1 MSMALD
7 FQEKRICVVDCGKES
22 PECKCRPR
30 NLALERARFERMI
43 ATTSQASQEYNLGK
57 LRIISVDV

>member
-7 FQEKRICVVDCGKES
+7 FTETRICVVDCGKPA

-30 NLALERARFERMI
+30 DLALERTAFQRMI
-43 ATTSQASQEYNLGK
+43 DRQSEASREYNRNK
-57 LRIISVDV
+57 FRIEQQD